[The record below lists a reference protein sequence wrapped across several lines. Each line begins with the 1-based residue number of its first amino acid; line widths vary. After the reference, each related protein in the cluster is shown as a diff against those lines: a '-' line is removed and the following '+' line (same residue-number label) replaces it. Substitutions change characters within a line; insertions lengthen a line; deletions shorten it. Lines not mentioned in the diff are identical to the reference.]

1 MLVGSQGTTFEM
13 PNGLVDSIHHGQTA
27 ENAEFNQDIHRGDSI
42 IQLNNDTSF
51 DPDNE
56 NLRGVQPPGFQ
67 DDENSVDDETIKRM
81 DDNNGSVH
89 DDVEQ

>member
-1 MLVGSQGTTFEM
+1 MGTTFEM
-13 PNGLVDSIHHGQTA
+13 PNGLVDSIHHGENA

-42 IQLNNDTSF
+42 IQMNNDTSF

-56 NLRGVQPPGFQ
+56 NLRGLQQPPGFRE
-67 DDENSVDDETIKRM
+67 DENSVDDETIKRM

-89 DDVEQ
+89 DDVEQQFN